1 MTPRPLLRFAGLALV
16 TLSLS
21 GAAGAAPA
29 QDSCLHDASPTLEEA
44 VGRFLDALAAGDADS
59 LRRLALGREE
69 FRGAIWPWLP
79 SSDPRRNLTADF
91 VWGHYAMRNDVAF
104 HRLLEDHSGIP
115 YRLVAVEPEGTKDYA
130 GFELL
135 VRPSLL
141 VEDPSGKRRRL
152 RLFGSVVKQGDGY
165 KVYGFK
171 TD

>member
-1 MTPRPLLRFAGLALV
+1 MTPRPLLRLAALALV
-16 TLSLS
+16 ALSLA
-21 GAAGAAPA
+21 GGAGAAPA
-29 QDSCLHDASPTLEEA
+29 EDACLSHASPTLEEA
-44 VGRFLDALAAGDADS
+44 VGRFLDALAAGDADA
-59 LRRLALGREE
+59 LRRLALSREE

-104 HRLLEDHSGIP
+104 HRLLENHSGVP
-115 YRLVAVEPEGTKDYA
+115 YRLVAVEPEGTRDFA

-135 VRPSLL
+135 VRPALV
-141 VEDPSGKRRRL
+141 VEDPAGERMRL
-152 RLFGSVVKQGDGY
+152 HLFGSVVKQGDRY